1 MEEDEDVV
9 SVGGQRAKKKDV
21 NVNVDMAVD
30 VDGGWWMV
38 DVNVSVR
45 VSVPV
50 YALMQLMSVL
60 RMWGRGNVWARA
72 LRRQPNKRNENNL
85 FSNFTI

>member
-30 VDGGWWMV
+30 VDGGCECECECACECACV
-38 DVNVSVR
+38 CSNAIDVCVADVG
-45 VSVPV
+45 
-50 YALMQLMSVL
+50 AWQCL
-60 RMWGRGNVWARA
+60 GARIEA
-72 LRRQPNKRNENNL
+72 A
-85 FSNFTI
+85 T

>member
-30 VDGGWWMV
+30 VDGGCECECACECACV
-38 DVNVSVR
+38 CSNAIDVCVADVG
-45 VSVPV
+45 
-50 YALMQLMSVL
+50 AWQCL
-60 RMWGRGNVWARA
+60 GARIEA
-72 LRRQPNKRNENNL
+72 A
-85 FSNFTI
+85 T

>member
-30 VDGGWWMV
+30 VDGGCGWWM
-38 DVNVSVR
+38 
-45 VSVPV
+45 
-50 YALMQLMSVL
+50 
-60 RMWGRGNVWARA
+60 
-72 LRRQPNKRNENNL
+72 
-85 FSNFTI
+85 